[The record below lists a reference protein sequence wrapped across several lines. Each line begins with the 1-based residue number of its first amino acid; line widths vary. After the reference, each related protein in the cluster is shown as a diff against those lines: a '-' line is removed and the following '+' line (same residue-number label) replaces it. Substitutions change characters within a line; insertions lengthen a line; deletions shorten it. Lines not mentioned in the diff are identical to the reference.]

1 MSKASRIMPLAL
13 LHSLLQQQSFYGRNA
28 FVHDY
33 DWTLTD
39 LALAV
44 EAFKKVMTKCPCGSG
59 VSNLVSQIYSN
70 HCTDLVD
77 ARVVEA
83 LAKLLSEYAADP
95 TKHVSFWEKI
105 IVLTWEMDEIIICL
119 LRAFKER
126 QARE

>member
-1 MSKASRIMPLAL
+1 MISKASRIMPLAL

-44 EAFKKVMTKCPCGSG
+44 ESFKKVMTKCPCDSG

-83 LAKLLSEYAADP
+83 LTKLLSEYAANP
-95 TKHVSFWEKI
+95 SKHVRDFFS
-105 IVLTWEMDEIIICL
+105 LSL
-119 LRAFKER
+119 LSLL
-126 QARE
+126 

>member
-1 MSKASRIMPLAL
+1 MPLAL

-95 TKHVSFWEKI
+95 TKHVS
-105 IVLTWEMDEIIICL
+105 L
-119 LRAFKER
+119 
-126 QARE
+126 

>member
-1 MSKASRIMPLAL
+1 MPLAL

-105 IVLTWEMDEIIICL
+105 IVLTWEMDEMIICL
-119 LRAFKER
+119 LRALKER

>member
-105 IVLTWEMDEIIICL
+105 IVWTWEMDEIIICL
-119 LRAFKER
+119 LRALKER

>member
-95 TKHVSFWEKI
+95 TKHVSYW
-105 IVLTWEMDEIIICL
+105 EIINIQGSSVSYL
-119 LRAFKER
+119 LYQNFNP
-126 QARE
+126 

>member
-1 MSKASRIMPLAL
+1 MCQVRLYFYLRFQVISKASRIMPLAL

-44 EAFKKVMTKCPCGSG
+44 ESFKKVMTKCPCDAG

-83 LAKLLSEYAADP
+83 LTKLLSEYAANP
-95 TKHVSFWEKI
+95 CKHVRDCFLS
-105 IVLTWEMDEIIICL
+105 L
-119 LRAFKER
+119 LSLL
-126 QARE
+126 

>member
-1 MSKASRIMPLAL
+1 MPLAL

-39 LALAV
+39 VALAV

-119 LRAFKER
+119 LRALKER